1 MKIKE
6 YIKTWNDWRKDY
18 KGSIIYKFLV
28 LIKLANSPSFE
39 FFKCNRLMAI
49 TCTEAIKNFS
59 NNVGKLGC
67 NLNEFVNY
75 YKESINNDGNI
86 QK

>member
-6 YIKTWNDWRKDY
+6 HIKTLNDWRKDY
-18 KGSIIYKFLV
+18 KGSIIYKVLV

-39 FFKCNRLMAI
+39 CFKCNRLIAI

-59 NNVGKLGC
+59 NNVGKFGY
-67 NLNEFVNY
+67 NLNEFIKY
-75 YKESINNDGNI
+75 YKESIDNDGDI